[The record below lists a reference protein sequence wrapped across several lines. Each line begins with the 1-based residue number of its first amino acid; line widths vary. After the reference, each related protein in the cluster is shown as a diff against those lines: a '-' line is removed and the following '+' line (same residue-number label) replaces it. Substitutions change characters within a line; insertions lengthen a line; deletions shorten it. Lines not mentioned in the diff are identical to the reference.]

1 MDISIKP
8 SDVNFSTFFGQKVT
22 DIIPVGTELIN
33 VKFEN
38 GNLNVE
44 CSWRLRN
51 RNSILVGA
59 SEQRGVEFLSTLKKH
74 LLENPI
80 TNIYHFEPTED
91 LIIEF
96 NKELYLD
103 LFADSSSFEQ
113 YQLYKGE
120 NLFLIGK

>member
-1 MDISIKP
+1 MDLSFSLSGI
-8 SDVNFSTFFGQKVT
+8 DFSTFLGMKVNAV
-22 DIIPVGTELIN
+22 IQVGAELIN

-51 RNSILVGA
+51 RNSILVGC
-59 SEQRGVEFLSTLKKH
+59 SERSGTDFLAILQKN
-74 LLENPI
+74 LLDTSI

-96 NKELYLD
+96 ENKIYLD
-103 LFADSSSFEQ
+103 LFADSTAFEQ
-113 YQLYKGE
+113 YQLYQGDG
-120 NLFLIGK
+120 LFLIGK